1 MVNFNEVYFL
11 IIMLITSAKII
22 LILVSSKLL
31 WRNLRPELFF
41 ASGLHLTLA
50 FWTGALVPGADVGA
64 ATVEAQTPCLA
75 AKGGG
80 DIGDDATN
88 DNVLNRLAV
97 RTTHG

>member
-31 WRNLRPELFF
+31 WRNLRPELLVIR
-41 ASGLHLTLA
+41 GLHLTLA
-50 FWTGALVPGADVGA
+50 FWTGVFVPDADFVA
-64 ATVEAQTPCLA
+64 ATIEAQTPCLA

-80 DIGDDATN
+80 DIADNTTYDD
-88 DNVLNRLAV
+88 VLNRLAV

>member
-31 WRNLRPELFF
+31 WRNLRPELLVIR
-41 ASGLHLTLA
+41 GLHLTLA
-50 FWTGALVPGADVGA
+50 FWTGVFVPDADFVA
-64 ATVEAQTPCLA
+64 ATIEAQTPCLA
-75 AKGGG
+75 AIGGG
-80 DIGDDATN
+80 DIADDPTY
-88 DNVLNRLAV
+88 DDVLNRLAV

>member
-11 IIMLITSAKII
+11 IIMLITSAKIT

-31 WRNLRPELFF
+31 WRNLRPEFF
-41 ASGLHLTLA
+41 FVRGLHVALA
-50 FWTGALVPGADVGA
+50 FGAGVLVPGADLVA
-64 ATVEAQTPCLA
+64 ATVEAQTSCLA

-80 DIGDDATN
+80 DIADDATY
-88 DNVLNRLAV
+88 DDILNRLAV